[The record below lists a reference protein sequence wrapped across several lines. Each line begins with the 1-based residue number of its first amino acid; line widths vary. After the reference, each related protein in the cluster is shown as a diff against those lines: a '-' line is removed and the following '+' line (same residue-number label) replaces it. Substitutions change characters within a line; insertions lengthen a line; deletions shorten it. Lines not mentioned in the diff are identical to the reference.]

1 MLGEVMKE
9 SAQAGLSYVRS
20 RAKELGIDPDFYRK
34 MDIHVH
40 VPAGAIPKD
49 GPSAGITITTAIAS
63 LVTGRKVRA
72 DVAMTGEV
80 TLTGRVLPVG
90 GIKEKVLAARRAG
103 IKVVVLPE
111 RNRKDVEEEVPE
123 QVRESLDIKF
133 VNTMEE
139 VLDIALE
146 PNGVR

>member
-1 MLGEVMKE
+1 
-9 SAQAGLSYVRS
+9 LSYVRS

-123 QVRESLDIKF
+123 QVRESLEIKF